1 MKWVRNRL
9 LCLLSG
15 CLIIFFVAT
24 VQAEDAAIAIEKSD
38 LKWSLTAYAAA
49 SAQSSLG
56 DVLSFQAT
64 FPDDTYIGVLA
75 LSREIWRPIEEYLS
89 FDLEGQVG
97 KFFGEESQWQFT
109 ALIDGRWHK
118 FPWNKWVTTSFAFG
132 YGLSYN
138 TEVSDVEKDDD
149 EDATRLLNY
158 LLFELAL
165 GLPKYPRWDLVIR
178 VHHRSEAY
186 GLIGHAGSNYV
197 GAGIKF
203 SF

>member
-1 MKWVRNRL
+1 MKWIRNALVCL
-9 LCLLSG
+9 LCG
-15 CLIIFFVAT
+15 CFVTFFGTAIR
-24 VQAEDAAIAIEKSD
+24 AEDTAAVMEKSD
-38 LKWSLTAYAAA
+38 YKWSITSYVAV
-49 SAQSSLG
+49 SAQNSLG

-64 FPDDTYIGVLA
+64 FPDDTYIGVVA
-75 LSREIWRPIEEYLS
+75 LSREIWRYKQWLS

-97 KFFGEESQWQFT
+97 KFFGEEHQWQFT
-109 ALIDGRWHK
+109 GLIDGRWHK
-118 FPWNKWVTTSFAFG
+118 FPWNKYVTTSFAFG

-138 TEVSDVEKDDD
+138 TDVSEVERRDD

-165 GLPKYPRWDLVIR
+165 GLPKYPRWDLVVR

-197 GAGIKF
+197 GAGLKF

>member
-1 MKWVRNRL
+1 MKWIRNQ
-9 LCLLSG
+9 LLSLILG
-15 CLIIFFVAT
+15 CFITFFGTAI
-24 VQAEDAAIAIEKSD
+24 QAEDTTAVKEKSD
-38 LKWSLTAYAAA
+38 YKWSLTSYVAV
-49 SAQSSLG
+49 SAQNSLG

-64 FPDDTYIGVLA
+64 FPDDTYIGVVA
-75 LSREIWRPIEEYLS
+75 LSREVWRYKQWLS

-97 KFFGEESQWQFT
+97 KFFGDEHQWQFT
-109 ALIDGRWHK
+109 GLIDGRWHK
-118 FPWNKWVTTSFAFG
+118 FPWNKYVNTSFAFG

-138 TEVSDVEKDDD
+138 TEVSEVELRDD

-165 GLPKYPRWDLVIR
+165 GLPKYPRWDLVVR

-197 GAGIKF
+197 GAGLKF

>member
-1 MKWVRNRL
+1 MKWIRNRIVCL
-9 LCLLSG
+9 LCG
-15 CLIIFFVAT
+15 CFVTFCGTAIR
-24 VQAEDAAIAIEKSD
+24 AEDTAAVIEKSD
-38 LKWSLTAYAAA
+38 YKWSLTSYVAV
-49 SAQSSLG
+49 SAQNSLG

-64 FPDDTYIGVLA
+64 FPDDTYIGVVA
-75 LSREIWRPIEEYLS
+75 LSREIWRFKQWLS

-97 KFFGEESQWQFT
+97 KFFGEEHQWQFT
-109 ALIDGRWHK
+109 GLIDGRWHK
-118 FPWNKWVTTSFAFG
+118 FPWNKYVTTSFAFG

-138 TEVSDVEKDDD
+138 TDISEVERRDD

-165 GLPKYPRWDLVIR
+165 GLPKYPRWDLVFR

-186 GLIGHAGSNYV
+186 GLVGHAGSNYV

>member
-1 MKWVRNRL
+1 MKWIRNRL
-9 LCLLSG
+9 LCLLLG
-15 CLIIFFVAT
+15 CFFTFCGTAIG
-24 VQAEDAAIAIEKSD
+24 AEDTVAVKEKSD
-38 LKWSLTAYAAA
+38 YKWSLTSYVAV
-49 SAQSSLG
+49 SAQNSLG

-64 FPDDTYIGVLA
+64 FPDDTYMGVVA
-75 LSREIWRPIEEYLS
+75 LSREIWRYKQWLS

-97 KFFGEESQWQFT
+97 KFFGEEHQWQFT
-109 ALIDGRWHK
+109 GLIDGRWHK
-118 FPWNKWVTTSFAFG
+118 FPWNKYVTTSFAFG

-138 TEVSDVEKDDD
+138 TEVSEVERRDD

-158 LLFELAL
+158 LLLELAL
-165 GLPKYPRWDLVIR
+165 GLPKYPRWDLVVR

>member
-1 MKWVRNRL
+1 MRWIRNRL
-9 LCLLSG
+9 FCLLCVG
-15 CLIIFFVAT
+15 LIGFLGTTIR
-24 VQAEDAAIAIEKSD
+24 AEDEASGGEKSD
-38 LKWSLTAYAAA
+38 YKWFLTSYVAA

-75 LSREIWRPIEEYLS
+75 LAREIWRYEQWLS
-89 FDLEGQVG
+89 FDLEGQIG
-97 KFFGEESQWQFT
+97 KFFGDEHQWQFT
-109 ALIDGRWHK
+109 GLIDGRWHK
-118 FPWNKWVTTSFAFG
+118 FPWNNYVTTSFAFG

-138 TEVSDVEKDDD
+138 TEVSEVERRDD
-149 EDATRLLNY
+149 ENATKLLNY

-165 GLPKYPRWDLVIR
+165 GLPRYPRWDLVIR
-178 VHHRSEAY
+178 IHHRSEAF